1 MKSYNGKRGVPI
13 GAFTSQPLGNFA
25 ASVIDHYMKEQRRV
39 KCYLRY
45 CDDATGRAVTKAK
58 ARRDLE
64 AFERV
69 SSELGLVVKLSAV
82 IAPIGI
88 ERRNERKKGRKRK
101 RSKGSHDR
109 LLRV

>member
-1 MKSYNGKRGVPI
+1 MKNYDGKRGVPI

-45 CDDATGRAVTKAK
+45 CDDATGRAMTKAA

-64 AFERV
+64 AFESV
-69 SSELGLVVKLSAV
+69 SSEIGLVVKHSAV
-82 IAPIGI
+82 VAPIGI
-88 ERRNERKKGRKRK
+88 ERRNERKRDRKRK
-101 RSKGSHDR
+101 RSKRSHDR
-109 LLRV
+109 LLGI